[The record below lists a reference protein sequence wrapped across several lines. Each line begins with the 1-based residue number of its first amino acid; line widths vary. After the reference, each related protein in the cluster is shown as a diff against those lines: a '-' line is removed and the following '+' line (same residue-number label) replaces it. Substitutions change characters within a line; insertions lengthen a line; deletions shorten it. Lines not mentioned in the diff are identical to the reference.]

1 LQTTTA
7 TSLCTFETDPVSV
20 AHLNIAKPIVAQH
33 PRKETLPMARLKLT
47 LITAFVASLPFAL
60 GIGSATTA
68 DAQTKRSRNA
78 PAAAPEN
85 ANTAPRA
92 LAKIYR
98 RPLMRVARLQFCLL
112 GLGRFEGRTSG
123 RLTPATL
130 KALAAFRNDNQLKT
144 DADVEKDWALHAV
157 LWRECRELWTK
168 AGGTLDAAG
177 LPVRAIAN
185 RVTAAAEASAQP
197 TVATAFAAIASPPT
211 PPTPPTPAPA
221 PVPAAPAAAVPP
233 VKTAS
238 SLPEPAMRRFCL
250 PPDLRDILVR
260 AHGARRDISECEL
273 PCLPQP
279 AELAAEDARFYE
291 RRWNMSFC
299 KTCVPFSS
307 QLSLDEIMRIEQAGN
322 ITLCPEPRRLTRTKL
337 EAPGRVTTDTL
348 RGVRS
353 LFRRDVKPLDTHN
366 NIAVLIGNAN
376 YRDGLKPKPSAERD
390 LVAMQALLVER
401 LGYRPGRIIELKDA
415 ARADIDGVFGR
426 PGNSKGLLSDR
437 LKEALRDGP
446 GTSVFVYISGLGSL
460 SGEDGEAF
468 LLPIDANARRESA
481 AGIALEPI
489 YQNLTRMGASAVTVV
504 LEVDF
509 AADPAAPMVAPNVPS
524 SKTSILP
531 KFAMRGLTA
540 FTAADKDQRPL
551 EDPEFGLGL
560 FTRHLIA
567 GLSGAADSPPL
578 GNGDGSVDSSEA
590 FVYAAYRTN
599 LSARKAFGMLQ
610 RPTISQGRPI
620 TVGRVGA
627 PVRP

>member
-1 LQTTTA
+1 
-7 TSLCTFETDPVSV
+7 
-20 AHLNIAKPIVAQH
+20 
-33 PRKETLPMARLKLT
+33 MARRKLSPKLGQNLSILT
-47 LITAFVASLPFAL
+47 VALSALALLLAFGLVTSGFVE
-60 GIGSATTA
+60 
-68 DAQTKRSRNA
+68 AQTKRSRSGPQTA
-78 PAAAPEN
+78 PSQETAA
-85 ANTAPRA
+85 TPRA
-92 LAKIYR
+92 LAKVYR

-123 RLTPATL
+123 RLTPATV
-130 KALAAFRNDNQLKT
+130 KALGTFRDANQLKA
-144 DADVEKDWALHAV
+144 DADVEKDWALHTV
-157 LWRECRELWTK
+157 LWRECRDIWQK

-177 LPVRAIAN
+177 LPIRTVSAD
-185 RVTAAAEASAQP
+185 TAAPS
-197 TVATAFAAIASPPT
+197 TVATALAAAIAPP
-211 PPTPPTPAPA
+211 PPAA
-221 PVPAAPAAAVPP
+221 PVPPPVIVPP
-233 VKTAS
+233 VAPLAPIPAAPTAAIPPIKATP

-250 PPDLRDILVR
+250 PTDLRDILVR
-260 AHGARRDISECEL
+260 AHGVRRDIAECDL

-299 KTCVPFSS
+299 KSCVPYNS
-307 QLSLDEIMRIEQAGN
+307 QLSLDEITRIEQAGN
-322 ITLCPEPRRLTRTKL
+322 ITLCPEPRRLTRAKL
-337 EAPGRVTTDTL
+337 EPPGRVMTETL
-348 RGVRS
+348 RGVRT
-353 LFRRDVKPLDTHN
+353 LFRRDVKALEPHN

-426 PGNSKGLLSDR
+426 PGTSKGLLSDR
-437 LKEALRDGP
+437 LKDQP
-446 GTSVFVYISGLGSL
+446 GTSVFVYISGLGAL
-460 SGEDGEAF
+460 SGEDGDAF
-468 LLPIDANARRESA
+468 LLPIDANTRNRDT

-524 SKTSILP
+524 SKTTVLP

-551 EDPEFGLGL
+551 EDPEFGLSL

-578 GNGDGSVDSSEA
+578 GNGDGTVDSSEA
-590 FVYAAYRTN
+590 FVYAAYRTG
-599 LSARKAFGMLQ
+599 LSARKVFGMMQ

-620 TVGRVGA
+620 TVGRVGGPIGA
-627 PVRP
+627 RP

>member
-1 LQTTTA
+1 
-7 TSLCTFETDPVSV
+7 
-20 AHLNIAKPIVAQH
+20 
-33 PRKETLPMARLKLT
+33 MARRKLSPKLGQNLSILT
-47 LITAFVASLPFAL
+47 VALSALALLLAFDLVTSGFVE
-60 GIGSATTA
+60 
-68 DAQTKRSRNA
+68 AQTKRSRSGPQTA
-78 PAAAPEN
+78 PSQETAA
-85 ANTAPRA
+85 TPRA
-92 LAKIYR
+92 LAKVYR

-123 RLTPATL
+123 RLTPATV
-130 KALAAFRNDNQLKT
+130 KALGTFRDANQLKA
-144 DADVEKDWALHAV
+144 DADVEKDWALHTV
-157 LWRECRELWTK
+157 LWRECRDIWQK

-177 LPVRAIAN
+177 LPIRTVSAD
-185 RVTAAAEASAQP
+185 TAAPS
-197 TVATAFAAIASPPT
+197 TVATALAAAIAPP
-211 PPTPPTPAPA
+211 PPAA
-221 PVPAAPAAAVPP
+221 PVPPPVIVPP
-233 VKTAS
+233 VAPLAPIPAAPTAAIPPIKATP

-250 PPDLRDILVR
+250 PTDLRDILVR
-260 AHGARRDISECEL
+260 AHGVRRDIAECDL

-299 KTCVPFSS
+299 KSCVPYNS
-307 QLSLDEIMRIEQAGN
+307 QLSLDEITRIEQAGN
-322 ITLCPEPRRLTRTKL
+322 ITLCPEPRRLTRAKL
-337 EAPGRVTTDTL
+337 EPPGRVMTETL
-348 RGVRS
+348 RGVRT
-353 LFRRDVKPLDTHN
+353 LFRRDVKALEPHN

-426 PGNSKGLLSDR
+426 PGTSKGLLSDR
-437 LKEALRDGP
+437 LKDQP
-446 GTSVFVYISGLGSL
+446 GTSVFVYISGLGAL
-460 SGEDGEAF
+460 SGEDGDAF
-468 LLPIDANARRESA
+468 LLPIDANTRNRDT

-524 SKTSILP
+524 SKTTVLP

-551 EDPEFGLGL
+551 EDPEFGLSL

-578 GNGDGSVDSSEA
+578 GNGDGTVDSSEA
-590 FVYAAYRTN
+590 FVYAAYRTG
-599 LSARKAFGMLQ
+599 LSARKVFGMMQ

-620 TVGRVGA
+620 TVGRVGGPIGA
-627 PVRP
+627 RP

>member
-1 LQTTTA
+1 
-7 TSLCTFETDPVSV
+7 
-20 AHLNIAKPIVAQH
+20 
-33 PRKETLPMARLKLT
+33 MARPTVNLLA
-47 LITAFVASLPFAL
+47 ITARSIAILLVFGVATASFVE
-60 GIGSATTA
+60 
-68 DAQTKRSRNA
+68 AQTRRSRP
-78 PAAAPEN
+78 PALSASQPPEQS
-85 ANTAPRA
+85 ASPLRA
-92 LAKIYR
+92 LAKVYR

-112 GLGRFEGRTSG
+112 GIGRFEGRTSG
-123 RLTPATL
+123 RLTPATV
-130 KALAAFRNDNQLKT
+130 KALGAFRDDNQLRA
-144 DADVEKDWALHAV
+144 DGDVEKDWALHAV
-157 LWRECRELWTK
+157 LWRECRDIWQK
-168 AGGTLDAAG
+168 AGGPLGASG
-177 LPVRAIAN
+177 FPVSTVVASGKSPTPPA
-185 RVTAAAEASAQP
+185 TAP
-197 TVATAFAAIASPPT
+197 TVATALAAVVSPP
-211 PPTPPTPAPA
+211 PIPMPPA
-221 PVPAAPAAAVPP
+221 PVPPAPVAPVPGTPSATTSSTGAAMIPPAKAAP
-233 VKTAS
+233 

-250 PPDLRDILVR
+250 PADLRDILVR
-260 AHGARRDISECEL
+260 AHGNRRDIAECDL

-299 KTCVPFSS
+299 KTCVPYNSP
-307 QLSLDEIMRIEQAGN
+307 LSLDEITRIEQAGN
-322 ITLCPEPRRLTRTKL
+322 ITLCPEPRRLMRAKL
-337 EAPGRVTTDTL
+337 EPPGRIMTETL
-348 RGVRS
+348 RGVRT
-353 LFRRDVKPLDTHN
+353 LFRRDVKAVDPHN

-437 LKEALRDGP
+437 LKDQP
-446 GTSVFVYISGLGSL
+446 GTSVFVYVSGLGAL
-460 SGEDGEAF
+460 SGEDGDAF
-468 LLPIDANARRESA
+468 LLPIDANARNRDT

-524 SKTSILP
+524 SKTTVLP
-531 KFAMRGLTA
+531 KLAMRGLTA

-551 EDPEFGLGL
+551 EDPEFGLSL

-578 GNGDGSVDSSEA
+578 GNGDGAVDSSEA
-590 FVYAAYRTN
+590 FVYAAYRTG
-599 LSARKAFGMLQ
+599 LSARKVSGMLQ

-620 TVGRVGA
+620 TVGRVGGPIGA
-627 PVRP
+627 RP

>member
-1 LQTTTA
+1 
-7 TSLCTFETDPVSV
+7 
-20 AHLNIAKPIVAQH
+20 
-33 PRKETLPMARLKLT
+33 MARRKLSPKLGQNLSILT
-47 LITAFVASLPFAL
+47 MVLSAL
-60 GIGSATTA
+60 GLLFAFLLMTA
-68 DAQTKRSRNA
+68 GFVEAQTKRSRSG
-78 PAAAPEN
+78 PQSVPSQEAA
-85 ANTAPRA
+85 TTPRA
-92 LAKIYR
+92 LAKVYR

-123 RLTPATL
+123 RLTPATV
-130 KALAAFRNDNQLKT
+130 KALGAFRDENQLGT

-157 LWRECRELWTK
+157 LWRGCRDIWQK
-168 AGGTLDAAG
+168 AGGTLDTAG
-177 LPVRAIAN
+177 LPMRVVVSAN
-185 RVTAAAEASAQP
+185 AATQN
-197 TVATAFAAIASPPT
+197 TVATALAAVVAPP
-211 PPTPPTPAPA
+211 PPPLAIVPPAATQAPI
-221 PVPAAPAAAVPP
+221 PAAPTAAIPP
-233 VKTAS
+233 IKAAP

-250 PPDLRDILVR
+250 PTDLRDILVR
-260 AHGARRDISECEL
+260 AHGVRRDIAECDL

-299 KTCVPFSS
+299 KSCVPYNS
-307 QLSLDEIMRIEQAGN
+307 QLSLDEITRIEQAGN
-322 ITLCPEPRRLTRTKL
+322 ITLCPEPRRLIRAKL
-337 EAPGRVTTDTL
+337 EPPGRVMTETL
-348 RGVRS
+348 RGVRT
-353 LFRRDVKPLDTHN
+353 LFRRDVKALEPHN

-401 LGYRPGRIIELKDA
+401 LGYRPGRIIELRDA

-437 LKEALRDGP
+437 LKDQP
-446 GTSVFVYISGLGSL
+446 GTSVFVYISALGAL
-460 SGEDGEAF
+460 SGEDGDAF
-468 LLPIDANARRESA
+468 LLPIDANARSPDT

-524 SKTSILP
+524 SKTTVLP

-551 EDPEFGLGL
+551 DDPEFGLSL

-567 GLSGAADSPPL
+567 GLSGAADNPPL
-578 GNGDGSVDSSEA
+578 GNGDGTVDSSEA
-590 FVYAAYRTN
+590 FVYAAYRTG
-599 LSARKAFGMLQ
+599 LSARKVFGMMQ

-620 TVGRVGA
+620 TVGRVGGPIGA
-627 PVRP
+627 RP